1 MKRTRNL
8 TLSALFAALTA
19 LGAWIRIPLPP
30 SSLTLQ
36 ILFTAMAG
44 TLLGSRWG
52 AVSQGVYVLLG
63 LAGLPLFTFGG
74 GLGSLAQ
81 PTFGFLPGM
90 VVMAWVTGKLTQ
102 GKKNGIFRF
111 FLSGLAGL
119 GAMYA
124 VGLPYLAL
132 IQNVYLNL
140 DWSFG
145 QIITGGMLLFLPWDL
160 IKLALSAVLCARI
173 RPALSD
179 LL

>member
-1 MKRTRNL
+1 MKRIRSL
-8 TLSALFAALTA
+8 TLTALFAALTA
-19 LGAWIRIPLPP
+19 LGAWIRVPVPP

-52 AVSQGVYVLLG
+52 AASQGVYVALG
-63 LAGLPLFTFGG
+63 LAGLPVFTFGG
-74 GLGSLAQ
+74 GLSALAQ

-90 VVMAWVTGKLTQ
+90 VLMAWVMGALTQ
-102 GKKNGIFRF
+102 GKPAGFWRF
-111 FLSGLAGL
+111 FFSGVAGL

-140 DWSFG
+140 NWSLG
-145 QIITGGMLLFLPWDL
+145 QILTGGMLLFLPWDL
-160 IKLALSAVLCARI
+160 AKLALASALCVRI
-173 RPALSD
+173 RPALSS